1 MDFGFDF
8 ASLNNRLYGSFDYFY
23 YSTKGY
29 LVAPRGD
36 SYLNT
41 ALGVGLPRVKS
52 DSEHR
57 RAGFELQLG
66 WRDDIGDFKYD
77 VSANLTYFDELMA
90 LDESEG
96 ESSVMNPYQ
105 RTQQNKGYY
114 GLLYHNLGYYVSAED
129 VYNSV
134 GLPVP

>member
-57 RAGFELQLG
+57 RAGFELQLAG
-66 WRDDIGDFKYD
+66 EVIS
-77 VSANLTYFDELMA
+77 VTLSTMCQPISPTLM
-90 LDESEG
+90 
-96 ESSVMNPYQ
+96 N
-105 RTQQNKGYY
+105 
-114 GLLYHNLGYYVSAED
+114 
-129 VYNSV
+129 
-134 GLPVP
+134 

>member
-1 MDFGFDF
+1 MAHLIILLLDKGLFGGS
-8 ASLNNRLYGSFDYFY
+8 AWWQLSQYRLGRRAAQ
-23 YSTKGY
+23 G
-29 LVAPRGD
+29 
-36 SYLNT
+36 
-41 ALGVGLPRVKS
+41 KS

-134 GLPVP
+134 GLPVPWILVILQLAI

>member
-1 MDFGFDF
+1 M
-8 ASLNNRLYGSFDYFY
+8 
-23 YSTKGY
+23 
-29 LVAPRGD
+29 APRGD

>member
-1 MDFGFDF
+1 M
-8 ASLNNRLYGSFDYFY
+8 
-23 YSTKGY
+23 
-29 LVAPRGD
+29 APRGD

-90 LDESEG
+90 PMK
-96 ESSVMNPYQ
+96 V
-105 RTQQNKGYY
+105 K
-114 GLLYHNLGYYVSAED
+114 VSH
-129 VYNSV
+129 
-134 GLPVP
+134 P